1 MNHVMKYQNALNKVS
16 EVTPLLVGETLNEL
30 KRNSEEFMQ
39 EVQDAQYI
47 KVPLVGVFSA
57 GKSSLLNV
65 FTEKVGMLPVD
76 TMPETAVAYELY
88 YGLNESVELYRNG
101 EKIDSKP
108 LADIK
113 QLDTKP
119 GDIAKVYCTSEHI
132 KKLQER
138 GIILVDMPGIGSGL
152 ERHDAAIFNYI
163 NSGTAFVLI
172 VDAEQGSLRGST
184 MTFMQELSQYNMHP
198 AILISKIDKKTDS
211 EVKAIKEYIEYQ
223 LSKLGSTDSFV
234 GTVCS
239 VNNDLNGFTTYLE
252 SLNPE
257 ALVREKLNKKFR
269 YIVNSVIEQINL
281 RIQIKDK
288 DIADVEGKI
297 KQFEAEI
304 AHVKLELPVADGYAE
319 SPEKS
324 TEDVL
329 DRVRLAMSNQATDIA
344 QMIIDKEDSET
355 VKAAIVS
362 IVRSAVILALKDE
375 SEQYSVALGAA
386 VKESITELPTFEV
399 TLDFMNDFSGV
410 TESVSTLLTP
420 LLTKIGILGGLG
432 TLIIN
437 LVVSLVP
444 KFLSWL
450 FGKSND
456 DAVAEVR
463 QKFISTAIQEV
474 IDGIRPTILKITQDN
489 QKNIQD
495 KIQAELISK
504 MEKVKDSLREKMEDA
519 NKSKSEVESEQ
530 QELKLALSHL
540 NSVVSEL

>member
-16 EVTPLLVGETLNEL
+16 EVTPLLVGETLNEF

-297 KQFEAEI
+297 KQLEVEI
-304 AHVKLELPVADGYAE
+304 ANVKLELPVADGYAD

-329 DRVRLAMSNQATDIA
+329 DSVRLALSNKATDIA

-399 TLDFMNDFSGV
+399 NLDFMNDFSGV
-410 TESVSTLLTP
+410 TESLGEYLIP
-420 LLTKIGILGGLG
+420 FLAKIGLGGLG
-432 TLIIN
+432 KWIIA
-437 LVVSLVP
+437 LVAPFVP
-444 KFLSWL
+444 KILSWL

-456 DAVAEVR
+456 EAVAEVR
-463 QKFISTAIQEV
+463 QKFISTAIQEI
-474 IDGIRPTILKITQDN
+474 IDGIRSTILKITQDN
-489 QKNIQD
+489 QKHIQD

-530 QELKLALSHL
+530 QELKSALSYL
-540 NSVVSEL
+540 NSIVSEL

>member
-1 MNHVMKYQNALNKVS
+1 MNYVMKYQNALNKVS
-16 EVTPLLVGETLNEL
+16 EVTPLLVGKTLNEL

-119 GDIAKVYCTSEHI
+119 GDIAKVYCTSEPI

-288 DIADVEGKI
+288 DIADVEGKM
-297 KQFEAEI
+297 KQLEAEI
-304 AHVKLELPVADGYAE
+304 ANVKLELPVADGYAD

-329 DRVRLAMSNQATDIA
+329 DSVRLALSNKATDIA

-399 TLDFMNDFSGV
+399 NLDFMNDFSGV
-410 TESVSTLLTP
+410 TESLGEYLIP
-420 LLTKIGILGGLG
+420 FLAKMGLGGLG
-432 TLIIN
+432 KWIIA
-437 LVVSLVP
+437 LVVPFVP
-444 KFLSWL
+444 KILSWL

-456 DAVAEVR
+456 EAVAEVR
-463 QKFISTAIQEV
+463 QKFISTAIQEI
-474 IDGIRPTILKITQDN
+474 IDGIRSTILKITQDN
-489 QKNIQD
+489 QKHIQD
-495 KIQAELISK
+495 KIQPELISK

-519 NKSKSEVESEQ
+519 NKSKGEVESEQ
-530 QELKLALSHL
+530 QKLKLALSHL

>member
-1 MNHVMKYQNALNKVS
+1 MNYVMKYQNALNKVS

-119 GDIAKVYCTSEHI
+119 GDIAKVYCTSEPI

-211 EVKAIKEYIEYQ
+211 EVKAITEYIEYQ

-304 AHVKLELPVADGYAE
+304 ANVKLELPVADGYAD

-329 DRVRLAMSNQATDIA
+329 DSVRLALSNKATDIA

-399 TLDFMNDFSGV
+399 NLDFMNDFSGV
-410 TESVSTLLTP
+410 TESLGEYLIP
-420 LLTKIGILGGLG
+420 FLAKIGLGGLG
-432 TLIIN
+432 KWIIA
-437 LVVSLVP
+437 LVAPFVP
-444 KFLSWL
+444 KILSWL

-456 DAVAEVR
+456 EAVAEVR
-463 QKFISTAIQEV
+463 QKFISTAIQEI
-474 IDGIRPTILKITQDN
+474 IDGIRSTILKITQDN
-489 QKNIQD
+489 QKHIQD

-530 QELKLALSHL
+530 QKLKSALSYL
-540 NSVVSEL
+540 NSIVSEL

>member
-119 GDIAKVYCTSEHI
+119 GDIAKVYCTSEPI

-304 AHVKLELPVADGYAE
+304 ANVKLELPVADSYAD

-329 DRVRLAMSNQATDIA
+329 DSVRLALSNKATDIA
-344 QMIIDKEDSET
+344 QMIIDKENSET

-399 TLDFMNDFSGV
+399 NLDFMNDFSGV
-410 TESVSTLLTP
+410 TESLGEYLIP
-420 LLTKIGILGGLG
+420 FLAKIGLGGLG
-432 TLIIN
+432 KWIIA
-437 LVVSLVP
+437 LVVPFVP
-444 KFLSWL
+444 KILSWL

-456 DAVAEVR
+456 EAVAEVR
-463 QKFISTAIQEV
+463 QKFISIAIQEI
-474 IDGIRPTILKITQDN
+474 IDGIRSTILKITQEN
-489 QKNIQD
+489 QKHIQD

>member
-1 MNHVMKYQNALNKVS
+1 MNYVMKYQNALNKVS

-119 GDIAKVYCTSEHI
+119 GDIAKVYCTSEPI

-288 DIADVEGKI
+288 DIADVEGKM
-297 KQFEAEI
+297 KQLEAEI
-304 AHVKLELPVADGYAE
+304 ANVKLELPVADGYAD

-329 DRVRLAMSNQATDIA
+329 DSVRLALSNKATDIA

-399 TLDFMNDFSGV
+399 NLDFMNDFSGV
-410 TESVSTLLTP
+410 TESLGEYLIP
-420 LLTKIGILGGLG
+420 FLAKMGLGGLG
-432 TLIIN
+432 KWIIA
-437 LVVSLVP
+437 LVVPFVP
-444 KFLSWL
+444 KILSWL

-456 DAVAEVR
+456 EAVAEVR
-463 QKFISTAIQEV
+463 QKFISTAIQEI
-474 IDGIRPTILKITQDN
+474 IDGIRSTILKITQDN
-489 QKNIQD
+489 QKHIQD

-519 NKSKSEVESEQ
+519 NKSKGEVESEQ
-530 QELKLALSHL
+530 QKLKLALSHL

>member
-1 MNHVMKYQNALNKVS
+1 MNYVMKYQNALNKVS

-119 GDIAKVYCTSEHI
+119 GDIAKVYCTSEPI
-132 KKLQER
+132 KKLQDR

-304 AHVKLELPVADGYAE
+304 ANVKLELPVADGYAD

-329 DRVRLAMSNQATDIA
+329 DSVRLALSNKATDIA

-410 TESVSTLLTP
+410 TESLGVLLTTA
-420 LLTKIGILGGLG
+420 LAKIAVLGGLG

>member
-1 MNHVMKYQNALNKVS
+1 MKYQNALNKVS
-16 EVTPLLVGETLNEL
+16 EVTPLLVGETLNEF

-39 EVQDAQYI
+39 EVQEAQYI

-108 LADIK
+108 LADIE

-119 GDIAKVYCTSEHI
+119 GDIAKVYCTSEPI

-297 KQFEAEI
+297 KQFETEI
-304 AHVKLELPVADGYAE
+304 ANVKLELPVADGYAD

-329 DRVRLAMSNQATDIA
+329 DSVRLALSNKATDIA

-530 QELKLALSHL
+530 QKLKLALSHL

>member
-1 MNHVMKYQNALNKVS
+1 MKYQNALNKVS
-16 EVTPLLVGETLNEL
+16 EVTPLLVGETLNEF
-30 KRNSEEFMQ
+30 KRDSEEFMQ

-88 YGLNESVELYRNG
+88 YSLNESVELYRNG

-132 KKLQER
+132 KKLQDR

-257 ALVREKLNKKFR
+257 ALVREKLNNKFR

-304 AHVKLELPVADGYAE
+304 ANVKLELPVADGYAD

-329 DRVRLAMSNQATDIA
+329 DSVRLALSNKATDIA

-410 TESVSTLLTP
+410 TESLGALLTTA
-420 LLTKIGILGGLG
+420 LAKIGVLGGLG

-456 DAVAEVR
+456 AAVAEVR

-530 QELKLALSHL
+530 QELKSALSYL
-540 NSVVSEL
+540 NSIVSEL

>member
-304 AHVKLELPVADGYAE
+304 ANVKLELPVADGYAD

>member
-16 EVTPLLVGETLNEL
+16 EVTPLLVGETLNEF

-132 KKLQER
+132 KKLQDR

-304 AHVKLELPVADGYAE
+304 ANVKLELPVADGYAD

-329 DRVRLAMSNQATDIA
+329 DSVRLALSNKATDIA

-410 TESVSTLLTP
+410 TESLGALLTTA
-420 LLTKIGILGGLG
+420 LAKIGVLGGLG

-456 DAVAEVR
+456 AAVAEVR

-530 QELKLALSHL
+530 QELKSALSYL
-540 NSVVSEL
+540 NSIVSEL

>member
-1 MNHVMKYQNALNKVS
+1 MNYVMKYQNALNKVS

-119 GDIAKVYCTSEHI
+119 GDIAKVYCTSEPI

-184 MTFMQELSQYNMHP
+184 MTFMEELSQYNMHP

-304 AHVKLELPVADGYAE
+304 ANVKLELPVADGYAD

-329 DRVRLAMSNQATDIA
+329 DSVRLALSNKATDIA
-344 QMIIDKEDSET
+344 QMIIDKENSET

-420 LLTKIGILGGLG
+420 LLIKIGILGGLG

>member
-16 EVTPLLVGETLNEL
+16 EVTPLLVGETLNEF

-304 AHVKLELPVADGYAE
+304 ANVKLELPVADGYAD

-329 DRVRLAMSNQATDIA
+329 DSVRLALSNKATDIA

-410 TESVSTLLTP
+410 TESLGALLTTA
-420 LLTKIGILGGLG
+420 LAKIGVLGGLG

-489 QKNIQD
+489 QKHIQD

-530 QELKLALSHL
+530 QKLKSALSYL
-540 NSVVSEL
+540 NSIVSEL

>member
-16 EVTPLLVGETLNEL
+16 EVTPLLVGETLNEF

-119 GDIAKVYCTSEHI
+119 GDIAKVYCTSEPI

-184 MTFMQELSQYNMHP
+184 MTFMEELGQYNMHP

-239 VNNDLNGFTTYLE
+239 VNNDFNGFTTYLE

-304 AHVKLELPVADGYAE
+304 ANVKLELPVADGYAD

-329 DRVRLAMSNQATDIA
+329 DSVRLALSNKATDIA

>member
-1 MNHVMKYQNALNKVS
+1 MNYVMKYQNALNKVS

-304 AHVKLELPVADGYAE
+304 ANVKLELPVADGYAD

-329 DRVRLAMSNQATDIA
+329 DSVRLALSNKATDIA

-410 TESVSTLLTP
+410 TESLGALLTTA
-420 LLTKIGILGGLG
+420 LAKIGVLGGLG

-456 DAVAEVR
+456 AAVAEVR

-530 QELKLALSHL
+530 QKLKLALNHL
-540 NSVVSEL
+540 NSIVSEL

>member
-1 MNHVMKYQNALNKVS
+1 
-16 EVTPLLVGETLNEL
+16 
-30 KRNSEEFMQ
+30 
-39 EVQDAQYI
+39 
-47 KVPLVGVFSA
+47 
-57 GKSSLLNV
+57 
-65 FTEKVGMLPVD
+65 
-76 TMPETAVAYELY
+76 
-88 YGLNESVELYRNG
+88 
-101 EKIDSKP
+101 
-108 LADIK
+108 
-113 QLDTKP
+113 
-119 GDIAKVYCTSEHI
+119 
-132 KKLQER
+132 
-138 GIILVDMPGIGSGL
+138 
-152 ERHDAAIFNYI
+152 
-163 NSGTAFVLI
+163 
-172 VDAEQGSLRGST
+172 
-184 MTFMQELSQYNMHP
+184 
-198 AILISKIDKKTDS
+198 
-211 EVKAIKEYIEYQ
+211 
-223 LSKLGSTDSFV
+223 
-234 GTVCS
+234 
-239 VNNDLNGFTTYLE
+239 
-252 SLNPE
+252 
-257 ALVREKLNKKFR
+257 
-269 YIVNSVIEQINL
+269 
-281 RIQIKDK
+281 
-288 DIADVEGKI
+288 
-297 KQFEAEI
+297 
-304 AHVKLELPVADGYAE
+304 
-319 SPEKS
+319 
-324 TEDVL
+324 
-329 DRVRLAMSNQATDIA
+329 
-344 QMIIDKEDSET
+344 MIIDKEDSET

-410 TESVSTLLTP
+410 TESLGVLLTTA
-420 LLTKIGILGGLG
+420 LAKIAVLGGLG

>member
-1 MNHVMKYQNALNKVS
+1 MKYQNALNKVS
-16 EVTPLLVGETLNEL
+16 EVTPLLVGETLNEF

-132 KKLQER
+132 KKLQDR

-304 AHVKLELPVADGYAE
+304 ANVKLELPVADGYAD

-329 DRVRLAMSNQATDIA
+329 DSVRLALSNKATDIA
-344 QMIIDKEDSET
+344 QMIIDKENSET

-530 QELKLALSHL
+530 QKLKSALSYL
-540 NSVVSEL
+540 NSIVSEL

>member
-119 GDIAKVYCTSEHI
+119 GDIAKVYCTSEPI

-184 MTFMQELSQYNMHP
+184 MTFMEELGQYNMHP

-239 VNNDLNGFTTYLE
+239 VNNDFNGFTTYLE

-304 AHVKLELPVADGYAE
+304 ANVKLELPVADGYAD

-329 DRVRLAMSNQATDIA
+329 DSVRLALSNKATDIA

>member
-16 EVTPLLVGETLNEL
+16 EVTPLLVGETLNEF

-304 AHVKLELPVADGYAE
+304 ANVKLELPVADGYAD

-329 DRVRLAMSNQATDIA
+329 DSVRLALSNKATDIA
-344 QMIIDKEDSET
+344 QMIIDKENSET

-410 TESVSTLLTP
+410 TESLGVLLTTA
-420 LLTKIGILGGLG
+420 LAKIGVLGGLG

-489 QKNIQD
+489 QKHIQD

-530 QELKLALSHL
+530 QKLKSALSYL
-540 NSVVSEL
+540 NSIVSEL

>member
-16 EVTPLLVGETLNEL
+16 EVTPLLVGETLNEF

-297 KQFEAEI
+297 RQFEAEI
-304 AHVKLELPVADGYAE
+304 ANVKLELPVADGYAD

-329 DRVRLAMSNQATDIA
+329 DSVRLALSNKATDIA
-344 QMIIDKEDSET
+344 QMIIDKENSET

>member
-1 MNHVMKYQNALNKVS
+1 MNHLMKYQNALNKVS

-88 YGLNESVELYRNG
+88 YSLNESVELYRNG

-119 GDIAKVYCTSEHI
+119 GDIAKVYCTSEPI

-211 EVKAIKEYIEYQ
+211 EVKSIIEYIEYQ
-223 LSKLGSTDSFV
+223 LSKLGSTDTFV

-239 VNNDLNGFTTYLE
+239 VNKDLSGFTKYVE

-304 AHVKLELPVADGYAE
+304 ANVKLELPVAEGYAD

-329 DRVRLAMSNQATDIA
+329 DSVRLALSNKATDIA
-344 QMIIDKEDSET
+344 QMIIDKENPET

-410 TESVSTLLTP
+410 TESLGALLTTA
-420 LLTKIGILGGLG
+420 LAKIGG
-432 TLIIN
+432 
-437 LVVSLVP
+437 
-444 KFLSWL
+444 
-450 FGKSND
+450 
-456 DAVAEVR
+456 
-463 QKFISTAIQEV
+463 
-474 IDGIRPTILKITQDN
+474 
-489 QKNIQD
+489 
-495 KIQAELISK
+495 
-504 MEKVKDSLREKMEDA
+504 
-519 NKSKSEVESEQ
+519 
-530 QELKLALSHL
+530 
-540 NSVVSEL
+540 

>member
-16 EVTPLLVGETLNEL
+16 EVTPLLVGETLNEF

-304 AHVKLELPVADGYAE
+304 ANVKLELPVADGYAD

-329 DRVRLAMSNQATDIA
+329 DSVRLALRNKATDIA

-530 QELKLALSHL
+530 QELKSALSYL
-540 NSVVSEL
+540 NSIVSEL

>member
-1 MNHVMKYQNALNKVS
+1 MNYVMKYQNALNKVS

-39 EVQDAQYI
+39 EVQDDQYI
-47 KVPLVGVFSA
+47 KVPLLGLFSA
-57 GKSSLLNV
+57 GKSSFLNV
-65 FTEKVGMLPVD
+65 FKEKVGMLPVD
-76 TMPETAVAYELY
+76 TMPETAGAYELY

-119 GDIAKVYCTSEHI
+119 GDIAKVYCTSEPI
-132 KKLQER
+132 KKLQDR

-304 AHVKLELPVADGYAE
+304 ANVKLELPVADGYAD

-329 DRVRLAMSNQATDIA
+329 DSVRLALSNKATDIA

-410 TESVSTLLTP
+410 TESLGVLLTTA
-420 LLTKIGILGGLG
+420 LAKIAVLGGLG

>member
-1 MNHVMKYQNALNKVS
+1 MNYVMKYQNALNKVS

-119 GDIAKVYCTSEHI
+119 GDIAKVYCTSEPI

-184 MTFMQELSQYNMHP
+184 MIFMQELSLYNMHP

-223 LSKLGSTDSFV
+223 LSKLGSTNSFV

-304 AHVKLELPVADGYAE
+304 ANVKLELPVADGYAD

-329 DRVRLAMSNQATDIA
+329 DSVRLALSNKATDIA
-344 QMIIDKEDSET
+344 QMIIDKENSET

>member
-1 MNHVMKYQNALNKVS
+1 MNHLMKYQNALNKVS
-16 EVTPLLVGETLNEL
+16 EVTPLLVGETLNEF

-119 GDIAKVYCTSEHI
+119 GDIAKVYCTSEPI

-184 MTFMQELSQYNMHP
+184 MTFMEELGQYNMHP

-297 KQFEAEI
+297 KQLEAEI
-304 AHVKLELPVADGYAE
+304 ANVKLELPVADGYAD

-329 DRVRLAMSNQATDIA
+329 DSVRLALSNKATDIA

-399 TLDFMNDFSGV
+399 NLDFMNDFSGV
-410 TESVSTLLTP
+410 TESLGEYLIP
-420 LLTKIGILGGLG
+420 FLAKIGLGGLG
-432 TLIIN
+432 KWIIA
-437 LVVSLVP
+437 LVAPFVP
-444 KFLSWL
+444 KILSWL

-456 DAVAEVR
+456 EAVAEVR
-463 QKFISTAIQEV
+463 QKFISTAIQEI
-474 IDGIRPTILKITQDN
+474 IDGIRSTILKITQDN
-489 QKNIQD
+489 QKHIQD

-530 QELKLALSHL
+530 QKLKSALSYL
-540 NSVVSEL
+540 NSIVSEL

>member
-1 MNHVMKYQNALNKVS
+1 MNYVMKYQNALNKVS

-119 GDIAKVYCTSEHI
+119 GDIAKVYCTSEPI

-211 EVKAIKEYIEYQ
+211 EVKAITEYIEYQ

-304 AHVKLELPVADGYAE
+304 ANVKLELPVADGYAD

-329 DRVRLAMSNQATDIA
+329 DSVRLALSNKATDIA
-344 QMIIDKEDSET
+344 QMIIDKENSET

>member
-1 MNHVMKYQNALNKVS
+1 MNYVMKYQNALNKVS

-119 GDIAKVYCTSEHI
+119 GDIAKVYCTSEPI

-184 MTFMQELSQYNMHP
+184 MTFMEELSQYNMHP

-304 AHVKLELPVADGYAE
+304 ANVKLELPVADGYAD

-329 DRVRLAMSNQATDIA
+329 DSVRLALSNKATDIA
-344 QMIIDKEDSET
+344 QMIIDKENSET

>member
-1 MNHVMKYQNALNKVS
+1 MNYVMKYQNALNKVS

-88 YGLNESVELYRNG
+88 YGINESVELYRNG

-119 GDIAKVYCTSEHI
+119 GDIAKVYCTSEPI

-297 KQFEAEI
+297 KQLEAEI
-304 AHVKLELPVADGYAE
+304 ANVKLELPVADGYAD

-329 DRVRLAMSNQATDIA
+329 DSVRLALSNKATDIA
-344 QMIIDKEDSET
+344 QMIIDKENSET

-399 TLDFMNDFSGV
+399 NLDFMNDFSGV
-410 TESVSTLLTP
+410 TESLGEYLIP
-420 LLTKIGILGGLG
+420 FLAKIGLGGLG
-432 TLIIN
+432 KWIIA
-437 LVVSLVP
+437 LVVPFVP
-444 KFLSWL
+444 KILSWL

-456 DAVAEVR
+456 AAVAEVR

-530 QELKLALSHL
+530 QELKSALSYL
-540 NSVVSEL
+540 NSIVSEL

>member
-1 MNHVMKYQNALNKVS
+1 MNYVMKYQNALNKVS

-65 FTEKVGMLPVD
+65 FTEKVAMLPVD

-88 YGLNESVELYRNG
+88 YSLNESVELYRNG

-119 GDIAKVYCTSEHI
+119 GDIAKVYCTSEPI

-211 EVKAIKEYIEYQ
+211 EVKAITEYIEYQ

-297 KQFEAEI
+297 KQLEAEI
-304 AHVKLELPVADGYAE
+304 ANVKLELPVADGYAD

-329 DRVRLAMSNQATDIA
+329 DSVRLALSNKATDIA

-399 TLDFMNDFSGV
+399 NLDFMNDFSGV
-410 TESVSTLLTP
+410 TESLGEYLIP
-420 LLTKIGILGGLG
+420 FLAKIGLGGLG
-432 TLIIN
+432 KWIIA
-437 LVVSLVP
+437 LVVPFVP
-444 KFLSWL
+444 KILSWL

-456 DAVAEVR
+456 EAVAEVR
-463 QKFISTAIQEV
+463 QKFISTAIQEI
-474 IDGIRPTILKITQDN
+474 IDGIRSTILKITQDN
-489 QKNIQD
+489 QKHIQD

-530 QELKLALSHL
+530 QKLKSALSYL
-540 NSVVSEL
+540 NSIVSEL

>member
-119 GDIAKVYCTSEHI
+119 GDIAKVYCTSEPI

-211 EVKAIKEYIEYQ
+211 EVKAITEYIEYQ

-304 AHVKLELPVADGYAE
+304 ANVKLELPVADGYAD

-329 DRVRLAMSNQATDIA
+329 DSVRLALSNKATDIA

-530 QELKLALSHL
+530 QELKLALGHL

>member
-1 MNHVMKYQNALNKVS
+1 
-16 EVTPLLVGETLNEL
+16 
-30 KRNSEEFMQ
+30 
-39 EVQDAQYI
+39 
-47 KVPLVGVFSA
+47 
-57 GKSSLLNV
+57 
-65 FTEKVGMLPVD
+65 
-76 TMPETAVAYELY
+76 
-88 YGLNESVELYRNG
+88 
-101 EKIDSKP
+101 
-108 LADIK
+108 
-113 QLDTKP
+113 
-119 GDIAKVYCTSEHI
+119 
-132 KKLQER
+132 
-138 GIILVDMPGIGSGL
+138 MPGIGSGL

-304 AHVKLELPVADGYAE
+304 ANVKLELPVADGYAD

-329 DRVRLAMSNQATDIA
+329 DSVRLALSNKATDIA
-344 QMIIDKEDSET
+344 QMIIDKENSET

>member
-1 MNHVMKYQNALNKVS
+1 MNYVMKYQNALNKVS

-119 GDIAKVYCTSEHI
+119 GDIAKVYCTSEPI

-184 MTFMQELSQYNMHP
+184 MTFMEELGQYNMHP

-297 KQFEAEI
+297 KQLEAEI
-304 AHVKLELPVADGYAE
+304 ANVKLELPVADGYAD

-329 DRVRLAMSNQATDIA
+329 DSVRLALSNKATDIA
-344 QMIIDKEDSET
+344 QMIIDKENSET

-399 TLDFMNDFSGV
+399 NLDFMNDFSGV
-410 TESVSTLLTP
+410 TESLGEYLIP
-420 LLTKIGILGGLG
+420 FLAKIGLGGLG
-432 TLIIN
+432 KWIIA
-437 LVVSLVP
+437 LVVPFVP
-444 KFLSWL
+444 KILSWL

-463 QKFISTAIQEV
+463 QKFISIAIQEI
-474 IDGIRPTILKITQDN
+474 IDGIRSTILKITQEN
-489 QKNIQD
+489 QKHIQD

-530 QELKLALSHL
+530 QKLKLALNHL
-540 NSVVSEL
+540 NSIVSEL

>member
-119 GDIAKVYCTSEHI
+119 GDIAKVYCTSEPI

-184 MTFMQELSQYNMHP
+184 MTFMEELGQYNMHP

-239 VNNDLNGFTTYLE
+239 VNNDFNGFTTYLE

-304 AHVKLELPVADGYAE
+304 ANVKLELPVADGYAD

-329 DRVRLAMSNQATDIA
+329 DSVRLALSNKATDIA

-420 LLTKIGILGGLG
+420 LLTKIGI
-432 TLIIN
+432 
-437 LVVSLVP
+437 VVSLVP

>member
-16 EVTPLLVGETLNEL
+16 EVTPLLVGETLNEF

-88 YGLNESVELYRNG
+88 YGINESVGLYRNG

-119 GDIAKVYCTSEHI
+119 GDIAKVYCTSEPI

-211 EVKAIKEYIEYQ
+211 EVKSIIEYIEYQ
-223 LSKLGSTDSFV
+223 LSKLGSTDTFV

-239 VNNDLNGFTTYLE
+239 VNKDLSGFTKYVE

-257 ALVREKLNKKFR
+257 ALVRAKLNKKFR

-304 AHVKLELPVADGYAE
+304 ANVKLELPVAEGHAD

-329 DRVRLAMSNQATDIA
+329 DSVRLALSNKATDIA
-344 QMIIDKEDSET
+344 QMIIDKESPET

-410 TESVSTLLTP
+410 TESLGALLTTA
-420 LLTKIGILGGLG
+420 LAKIGVLGGLG

-456 DAVAEVR
+456 AAVAEVR

-530 QELKLALSHL
+530 QELKSALSYL
-540 NSVVSEL
+540 NSIVSEL

>member
-88 YGLNESVELYRNG
+88 YDLNESVELYRNG

-304 AHVKLELPVADGYAE
+304 ANVKLELPVADGYAD

-329 DRVRLAMSNQATDIA
+329 DSVRLALSNKATDIA

-399 TLDFMNDFSGV
+399 NLDFMNDFSGV
-410 TESVSTLLTP
+410 TESLGEYLIP
-420 LLTKIGILGGLG
+420 FLAKIGLGGLG
-432 TLIIN
+432 KWIIA
-437 LVVSLVP
+437 LVAPFVP
-444 KFLSWL
+444 KILSWL

-489 QKNIQD
+489 QKHIQD

-530 QELKLALSHL
+530 QKLKSALSYL
-540 NSVVSEL
+540 NSIVSEL